1 VSDSRTPAAPT
12 AHHRSATSRP
22 PAPTRPAALPPAGLP
37 GLDPAWSR
45 LVEAPD
51 ASGTVRTWHVLD
63 AGPPDGGRGTLL
75 CVHGNPT
82 WSYLWRDL
90 VARGSAAGWRVVAVD
105 QLEMGFSERTG
116 VRRALA
122 QRVRDLSSLVE
133 AMELTGD
140 VVAVGHD
147 WGGVVATGWAAA
159 ELLREQTTGGRHR
172 AAAPV
177 RRLAGLAVMN
187 TAAAHAVDDPAPG
200 PLKLATLPGVL
211 PLVTSRSNAF
221 LRTTLALTHPAL
233 PRDVREAYLA
243 PYRRAVDRA
252 GIEDFVAD
260 VPVGPRH
267 PSRPAIDEVAAGA
280 ELLGRSGLPAL
291 VLWGPRDPVFGEAY
305 LRDWR
310 RRLPQADVHRF
321 EGAGHLLPEDADVA
335 GAVLRWLDERV
346 GAPAGAPP
354 AEATGDTPHVPL
366 WTRLDERAGSPEPAV
381 VEMGPAGVAR
391 RVPWSLLHRRTQEL
405 AAGLLEFGVEPGQRV
420 SLLVP
425 PGADLTAV
433 MYAVV
438 RIGAV
443 GVVADAGLG
452 LGGLTRAVKGAGVD
466 VVVGVSRALVGA
478 RALGWPGRRI
488 AAGPVSGAV
497 LRLTGTRVTLA
508 DLAALGA
515 RRLAEGVALPPAPE
529 PSAPA
534 AVLFTSGSTGPAK
547 GVVYTHRQL
556 SQLAQAMGATIRI
569 GPGAGLV
576 SAFAPFALFGPALG
590 ATCVV
595 PAMDVTRPATLTASA
610 LAAAVAASGSTSAF
624 LSPAALVN
632 VLATA
637 DGLDAA
643 GREALASVKVLLSAG
658 APVPNALL
666 QEARTLMPL
675 ADPRSPY
682 GATEVLPAT
691 DVSLDDVLAAG
702 PGEGIC
708 VGRPIEGAVIAVA
721 PLDADGRAGAQ
732 LVLEPGVTGEVVVGA
747 EHVKDHY
754 DQLWLTQ
761 ADSVAVTAPAGAD
774 ARRWH
779 RTGDVGHLDE
789 QGRVWIEG
797 RLAHVVVTATEVV
810 TPVGVEQRA
819 ESVPGIARAALVGV
833 GPRAARQLAVVAE
846 AAQPVTRTT
855 VADPDLAQ
863 AVRTATGRNLVAVL
877 LVPAL
882 PTDVRHNS
890 KIDRA
895 RVAAW
900 AERAL
905 AGDRVG
911 PLVPARRIGGRR

>member
-1 VSDSRTPAAPT
+1 M
-12 AHHRSATSRP
+12 
-22 PAPTRPAALPPAGLP
+22 RPARPATLPPAGLP

-45 LVEAPD
+45 LVQAPD
-51 ASGTVRTWHVLD
+51 AGGTVRTWHVLD
-63 AGPPDGGRGTLL
+63 AGPREPRGTLL
-75 CVHGNPT
+75 CLHGNPT

-90 VARGSAAGWRVVAVD
+90 VARGAAAGWRVVAVD

-116 VRRALA
+116 QRRGLA
-122 QRVRDLSSLVE
+122 HRVRDLTGLVD
-133 AMELTGD
+133 ALELTGD
-140 VVAVGHD
+140 VVAVGQD
-147 WGGVVATGWAAA
+147 WGGVVATGWAALEHA
-159 ELLREQTTGGRHR
+159 RGLVAAQAPAGRH
-172 AAAPV
+172 AAARPV
-177 RRLAGLAVMN
+177 RRLAGLVVMN
-187 TAAAHAVDDPAPG
+187 TAAAHDVDDAAPG

-211 PLVTSRSNAF
+211 PLVTSRTDAF
-221 LRTTLALTHPAL
+221 LRTTLALTHPPLERA
-233 PRDVREAYLA
+233 VREAYRA
-243 PYRRAVDRA
+243 PYRHAADRA

-260 VPVGPRH
+260 VPVGPAH
-267 PSRPAIDEVAAGA
+267 PSRPAIDQVAAGA
-280 ELLGRSGLPAL
+280 EELGRSGLPAL
-291 VLWGPRDPVFGEAY
+291 VLWGPRDPVFGEGY

-335 GAVLRWLDERV
+335 GAVLRWLDVRL
-346 GAPAGAPP
+346 GAGASTAAVEEDP
-354 AEATGDTPHVPL
+354 APHVPL
-366 WTRLDERAGSPEPAV
+366 WTRLDERADSAEPAV

-391 RVPWSLLHRRTQEL
+391 RVPWSLLQRRTQEL

-466 VVVGVSRALVGA
+466 VVIGVSRALVGA

-488 AAGPVSGAV
+488 AAGPVSDTV

-515 RRLAEGVALPPAPE
+515 RRLADGVALPPAPE
-529 PSAPA
+529 PSAEA

-595 PAMDVTRPATLTASA
+595 PAMDVTKPATLTASA

-637 DGLDAA
+637 DGLDEGGRAA
-643 GREALASVKVLLSAG
+643 LRGVEVLLSAG

-666 QEARTLMPL
+666 QQARTLMPL

-708 VGRPIEGAVIAVA
+708 VGRPIEGAVIAIA

-747 EHVKDHY
+747 SHVKDHY

-761 ADSVAVTAPAGAD
+761 TDSVSVTAPDGAGD
-774 ARRWH
+774 GARRWH

-797 RLAHVVVTATEVV
+797 RLAHVVVTGTEVV

-833 GPRAARQLAVVAE
+833 GPRHARQLAVVAE
-846 AAQPVTRTT
+846 ATAPVARTT

-863 AVRTATGRNLVAVL
+863 AVRAATGRNLVAVL

-895 RVAAW
+895 RVSAW
-900 AERAL
+900 AGRAL
-905 AGDRVG
+905 AGDRVE
-911 PLVPARRIGGRR
+911 PLVRPRTAKGGRR